1 MYKLAASCIANRIK
15 PVLCEIIN
23 EDQKGFIKGRY
34 IGENIR
40 MVFDALFYAQLQQK
54 PGLLVLIDFEKAFDS
69 ISCDFLHEVLKKFNF
84 GPYMQKWVHSF

>member
-1 MYKLAASCIANRIK
+1 MYKLAASCIANRTK

-54 PGLLVLIDFEKAFDS
+54 SGLLLLIGFEKAFVNIYID
-69 ISCDFLHEVLKKFNF
+69 
-84 GPYMQKWVHSF
+84 